1 MAKSTRSKVKRAY
14 RSKKRTEG
22 VYHALEAA
30 RLQRLSAKLCGLAAV
45 PLDAADAEDPAADGE
60 APPSPGAGAGAA
72 EDMVMPGWSWFASF
86 GLLDPADV
94 SPALLAARFGAGFD
108 PAAAADEAYG
118 IAAFSAPVHETADPP
133 ARALRHRRFAAS
145 SNSRH

>member
-45 PLDAADAEDPAADGE
+45 PLDAADAEAPAADGE
-60 APPSPGAGAGAA
+60 APPPLSPGAA

-118 IAAFSAPVHETADPP
+118 IAAFSAPVHETADPR